1 MKIGIVGT
9 GNIGGTLGRRWAAR
23 HDVVFGTRDPG
34 ADDVKTLLAEA
45 GSQARAATV
54 PEAVGFGEVVLLA
67 VPHGAV
73 ADVLKSAPPRPGT
86 IVIDATNPVGAGLL
100 PAMPAGTSGGETV
113 AALAPGARVVKAFNT
128 AGFNVYAQPDVAG
141 APATLYLCGD
151 DAGAKATVSSLA
163 AELGLEPVDC
173 GPLAKARLLE
183 PVALLWITLSQTL
196 GRDIALR
203 LIRKAPGKA

>member
-1 MKIGIVGT
+1 
-9 GNIGGTLGRRWAAR
+9 GTLGRRWAVR

-34 ADDVKTLLAEA
+34 DADVKRLLAEA
-45 GSQARAATV
+45 GSRARAATV
-54 PEAVGFGEVVLLA
+54 PEAVAFGEVVLLA
-67 VPHGAV
+67 VPQPAV
-73 ADVLKSAPPRPGT
+73 TDVLKSAPPRPGT

-100 PAMPAGTSGGETV
+100 PAMPAGTSGAETV
-113 AALAPGARVVKAFNT
+113 ASLAPGARVVKAFNT
-128 AGFNVYAQPDVAG
+128 AGFNVYAQPDIAG

-151 DAGAKATVSSLA
+151 DAAAKATVSVLA

-183 PVALLWITLSQTL
+183 PVALLWITLSESL

-203 LIRKAPGKA
+203 LIRKTPAKA